1 MDKRERLQAAIKGEP
16 VDRVPVALWRHF
28 PVDDQRPEDLAA
40 ATIEFQTQ
48 YDFDFVKVTPSSS
61 FCLRDWGVLD
71 EWSGDPEGTRDYTR
85 RVIQEPDD
93 WTRLKPLDDR
103 RVLHVAP

>member
-48 YDFDFVKVTPSSS
+48 YDFDFV
-61 FCLRDWGVLD
+61 
-71 EWSGDPEGTRDYTR
+71 
-85 RVIQEPDD
+85 
-93 WTRLKPLDDR
+93 
-103 RVLHVAP
+103 